1 MAEEFR
7 TVRMVEGSS
16 AGTYDEVVSLLKR
29 TGIAGGCGFVRGTA
43 VKDEG
48 RRIVME
54 CKGAPHDGV
63 GASVVLSFGDDGRLR
78 KVREHSSFAVA
89 ADSISGVFDV
99 GGSGL
104 FLVSFSLE
112 GKEVAHVLALSRALL
127 AERCRLREPDRLLVH
142 LLHLG
147 IHPTVSK
154 GNGRLTIGFGREG
167 GRLVYVKDGE
177 EYRLAS
183 FQSGGKTVRVDAVD
197 IGRSTR
203 TMDGITLSLVDGA
216 GFECAR
222 IVGTRR

>member
-16 AGTYDEVVSLLKR
+16 AETYDEVTSLLGR

-78 KVREHSSFAVA
+78 RVREHSSFAVA
-89 ADSISGVFDV
+89 VDSISGVFDV

-127 AERCRLREPDRLLVH
+127 AERCRLREPDRLLGH
-142 LLHLG
+142 LMHLG

-154 GNGRLTIGFGREG
+154 GKGRLTIGFGREG
-167 GRLVYVKDGE
+167 GRLVYVKGGE
-177 EYRLAS
+177 GYRLAS
-183 FQSGGKTVRVDAVD
+183 FQSTGGTVHVDAVD

-203 TMDGITLSLVDGA
+203 TVDGITLSLVDGN
-216 GFECAR
+216 GVDCAR

>member
-16 AGTYDEVVSLLKR
+16 AETYDEVVSLLGR

-54 CKGAPHDGV
+54 CKGSPHDGV

-89 ADSISGVFDV
+89 VDSISGVFDV

-112 GKEVAHVLALSRALL
+112 GKEVAHVLALSRTLL
-127 AERCRLREPDRLLVH
+127 AERCRLREPDRLLGH

-147 IHPTVSK
+147 IYPVVSK
-154 GNGRLTIGFGREG
+154 GNGRLMIGFGSEG

-177 EYRLAS
+177 DYRLAS
-183 FQSGGKTVRVDAVD
+183 LQLGGRTVRVDAVD

-203 TMDGITLSLVDGA
+203 TVDGITLSLVDGA
-216 GFECAR
+216 GVECAR
-222 IVGTRR
+222 IVGSRR

>member
-16 AGTYDEVVSLLKR
+16 AETYDEVVSLLGR

-43 VKDEG
+43 KKDEG

-54 CKGAPHDGV
+54 CKGSPHDGV
-63 GASVVLSFGDDGRLR
+63 GASVVLSFGDDGRL
-78 KVREHSSFAVA
+78 
-89 ADSISGVFDV
+89 
-99 GGSGL
+99 
-104 FLVSFSLE
+104 
-112 GKEVAHVLALSRALL
+112 
-127 AERCRLREPDRLLVH
+127 
-142 LLHLG
+142 
-147 IHPTVSK
+147 
-154 GNGRLTIGFGREG
+154 TIGFGRET

-203 TMDGITLSLVDGA
+203 TVDGITLSLVDGA

>member
-7 TVRMVEGSS
+7 TVRMVERSS
-16 AGTYDEVVSLLKR
+16 AETYDEVVSLLKR

-54 CKGAPHDGV
+54 CKGSPHDGV
-63 GASVVLSFGDDGRLR
+63 GASVVLSFGDDGRLG

-89 ADSISGVFDV
+89 VDSISGVFDV

-112 GKEVAHVLALSRALL
+112 GKEVAHVLALSRARL
-127 AERCRLREPDRLLVH
+127 AESCRLREPDRLLVH

-154 GNGRLTIGFGREG
+154 GNGRLTIGFGRET

-203 TMDGITLSLVDGA
+203 TVDGITLSLVDGA
-216 GFECAR
+216 GLECAR